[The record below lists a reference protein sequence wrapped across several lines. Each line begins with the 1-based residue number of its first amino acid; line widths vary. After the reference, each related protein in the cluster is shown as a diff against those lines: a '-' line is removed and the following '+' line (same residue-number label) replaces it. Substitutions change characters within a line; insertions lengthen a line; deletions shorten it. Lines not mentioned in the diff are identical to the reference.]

1 MDSKICDIRAEYL
14 QIIKLEEFSLY
25 MSTFK
30 NNNNNNIRGLN
41 VGL

>member
-1 MDSKICDIRAEYL
+1 MHSTICDFRAEYL

-25 MSTFK
+25 MSIFK
-30 NNNNNNIRGLN
+30 NNNNNLRGLT